1 VKSSGLIIL
10 SFLFLFVSCK
20 KKREI
25 ETQKYAEVLGNE
37 SGTIILNYRINDS
50 TVGGKR
56 FKNDSTIEAEFFAK
70 PGVTGSV
77 VPAGA
82 VCINTVELE
91 MSQWS
96 FSKSNIYRKTNG
108 INLHH
113 MNWSIGGEGIIP
125 AFSFSCAPEIPSFNG
140 LELIP
145 DTLSKSNFSFVV
157 GAASY
162 TNENTYIQAYQKQK
176 LVNLQAAFPS
186 TISLAA
192 NDQSFSNFSTGAF
205 LHIQLAAYAESEVT
219 IDGRFYPIHINY
231 LFDKLVYLKP

>member
-1 VKSSGLIIL
+1 VKRSGLIIL

-20 KKREI
+20 KPIAIRE
-25 ETQKYAEVLGNE
+25 KPVEVLGKE
-37 SGTIILNYRINDS
+37 SGNIYLRYEVLDS
-50 TVGGKR
+50 TLAGKGI
-56 FKNDSTIEAEFFAK
+56 KNDSTIQAMFYPK

-77 VPAGA
+77 VSAGA
-82 VCINTVELE
+82 VCVNTVELQT
-91 MSQWS
+91 SQWGTT
-96 FSKSNIYRKTNG
+96 KTYMYKKTNG
-108 INLHH
+108 INLHQ

-162 TNENTYIQAYQKQK
+162 TNENTYMMAYQRQRI
-176 LVNLQAAFPS
+176 LNLPAIFPS
-186 TISLAA
+186 TVSIAA
-192 NDQSFSNFSTGAF
+192 NDQYLSNFSTGEF
-205 LHIQLAAYAESEVT
+205 LHVQLSADAGSEV
-219 IDGRFYPIHINY
+219 IVDGRIYPVQISY